1 MALANSI
8 KSKDLGA
15 LEAAL
20 EKANEVGLSAHPE
33 VASATESK
41 DTLLKEVAADEALA
55 AAMATAAAAPGDEA
69 ATTALRRCAS
79 LFLCVC
85 VREGT
90 GLLLSLLVYCIIRSS
105 RLFPLLVSVS
115 RIPALTFN
123 HHHSL
128 YYASS
133 AYDAAAGLG
142 LTTDRMMQARV
153 TLDRDQLVADTET
166 KVRRRTAKRW
176 LRYVVALEPGM
187 VE

>member
-41 DTLLKEVAADEALA
+41 ATLLKEVAADEALA

-79 LFLCVC
+79 LFLCV
-85 VREGT
+85 
-90 GLLLSLLVYCIIRSS
+90 
-105 RLFPLLVSVS
+105 
-115 RIPALTFN
+115 
-123 HHHSL
+123 
-128 YYASS
+128 
-133 AYDAAAGLG
+133 
-142 LTTDRMMQARV
+142 
-153 TLDRDQLVADTET
+153 
-166 KVRRRTAKRW
+166 
-176 LRYVVALEPGM
+176 
-187 VE
+187 